1 MEEKIIQQV
10 AEHEI
15 RLDNLESNQK
25 ELTHRVEDIHK
36 IATSVE
42 LIANNVDHMKGDVSE
57 LKVGQS
63 ELKED
68 FRQSQQE
75 LKDKIREVEDAPAK
89 KTASTW
95 DTIKEK
101 IIWLVVGG
109 IVTFI
114 LVQLLPSI
122 FSK

>member
-1 MEEKIIQQV
+1 MEEQIIQKV
-10 AEHEI
+10 AEHDVRI
-15 RLDNLESNQK
+15 GTLEENQK

-57 LKVGQS
+57 LKAGQT
-63 ELKED
+63 EL
-68 FRQSQQE
+68 
-75 LKDKIREVEDAPAK
+75 
-89 KTASTW
+89 
-95 DTIKEK
+95 K

-109 IVTFI
+109 VVAFI
-114 LVQLLPSI
+114 LAQLLPNI